1 MNEFEINDKRS
12 EAEFKGI
19 TFSKYQKTKVKKIL
33 QESLADSKIEASC
46 YWSAELICSGHLS
59 DLWEIITIFFS
70 KNIHLGNPCLPT
82 YIEKRF
88 ADFKNIVTTGYVGN
102 ELALRNNPKIR
113 KLFAEIISVLCFS
126 DRKPII
132 EPIKIKNSDEFNI
145 ANISAKLKAPSVN
158 YAVGNIREEDSKELF
173 IPVNEFAYHIS
184 KESANIVMCCYWLE
198 WIMEYENICKKK
210 KVPCAFARRSIA
222 TIQEKYQNESIWI
235 IWEVILNESKSKH
248 NILLTRV
255 INALLAMYSIRYTS
269 GVKKRRRHIIYFA
282 ISLLTENPQLKKDII
297 PNKNVVMEIVKKIDT
312 IYKDIKKNEEKP
324 ETDYLYM
331 GVNKSSVDK
340 TAERLEKMNQIMRL
354 NGASGEKKN
363 IIIK

>member
-1 MNEFEINDKRS
+1 MNENEINDKRS
-12 EAEFKGI
+12 EADFKGV
-19 TFSKYQKTKVKKIL
+19 TFSKYQKSKVNKIL
-33 QESLADSKIEASC
+33 LESLADSKIEAVC
-46 YWSAELICSGHLS
+46 YWSAELICAGHLS

-88 ADFKNIVTTGYVGN
+88 SDFKNILTSGYIGN

-113 KLFAEIISVLCFS
+113 QLFAEIISVICFS

-132 EPIKIKNSDEFNI
+132 EAIKIKNVDEFNI
-145 ANISAKLKAPSVN
+145 MNISAKLKAPSVN
-158 YAVGNIREEDSKELF
+158 FAMGNIRDDDSKELF
-173 IPVNEFAYHIS
+173 IPVNEFAYQIS
-184 KESANIVMCCYWLE
+184 KESSNIVMCCYWLE

-210 KVPCAFARRSIA
+210 KVPCTFARRSIA

-235 IWEVILNESKSKH
+235 IWEIILNESKKKDNVLLSK
-248 NILLTRV
+248 V
-255 INALLAMYSIRYTS
+255 INALLTMYSIRYTS
-269 GVKKRRRHIIYFA
+269 GVKKRRRHIMYFA

-297 PNKNVVMEIVKKIDT
+297 PNKNLVMEIVRKIDT
-312 IYKDIKKNEEKP
+312 IYRDIKKNEEKP
-324 ETDYLYM
+324 DTDYLYM

-340 TAERLEKMNQIMRL
+340 TLERLEKMNEIMRL
-354 NGASGEKKN
+354 GGDNQEKKN